1 MFDEREQYLE
11 TRSVNVQCI
20 KQHCTHVLLTDY
32 LCQYLCPEFK
42 MNLESVPNTA

>member
-20 KQHCTHVLLTDY
+20 KQHCTDVCRLFMSIFLS
-32 LCQYLCPEFK
+32 K
-42 MNLESVPNTA
+42 V